1 MNIKKMSIFFLA
13 ALVSA
18 TTFLSCNVKEDN
30 GGGSDKEPEKP
41 TLTEIKF
48 KAELPDAP
56 AGFKTTWSAG
66 DEIVV
71 YSVKG
76 NFTSKETMK
85 ATDVTSDGK
94 TATFVSSGKL
104 LKEAEYFYGML
115 KDCGIKGFKLKQYWS
130 TDNMDRCRDAVPS
143 VTVAGCD
150 INDMTLKF
158 RNIFA
163 LLQVT
168 VTNPDTKYVRVSGN
182 NGEVIN
188 KNAFIA
194 FTDYTLS
201 DNPSPDF
208 ESTVSIRKYVNG
220 AGTYYIGL
228 RPDLLL
234 NSGYTIVAC
243 DASDNVIGRVA
254 SYETLET
261 EPGKVYNAGE
271 IEAPRELSPV
281 FDESKIALSLAAISD
296 VHIEGS
302 SDAYANKFT
311 SALNQLK
318 VKAAE
323 SDANGID
330 GVMVVG
336 DLIQRAEITMAQNFK
351 ALYEDVFKPTEVPMI
366 YTIGNHDMNPK
377 YDWTPSTVAQSV
389 AMSNTF
395 GEEYFKTDI
404 DNTMRNNY
412 EARHC
417 VIGGYHILAVT
428 PNGDQPIT
436 YSPNVI
442 TWLDQQLEAIT
453 KTDPNRYVIVLT
465 HPMIYNTIYGSL
477 LGEEGGIW
485 TSTLPNYWA
494 TRVLTGVLEKY
505 PQVVTFHGHLHF
517 PINDPRSLWQGKWTA
532 LGCGST
538 RYMAIEPAGWEG
550 ISSTPTVMNDANNFS
565 QGYLVQ
571 FDVNGNMRIVKM
583 DFFNNGT
590 IGEPYVMQYPDAAG
604 ANLAKYNNVTRK
616 AANQAPTMSTIEA
629 KDVKDTDAASVTF
642 AAGKDDEFVH
652 HYIVTL
658 SKAGN
663 VVATKKILADF
674 YLHPNTSEM
683 KSSWTYGFGALESGQ
698 YTVSVVAVDSWDAES
713 APVTAT
719 FNCGDVTPSE
729 KIDKW
734 VDDAAGSQ
742 AISASGTPTGG
753 DGWLTYADGKVS
765 WTANT
770 TGHPRTSTLTFENGS
785 SFKLTQIAPADFKG
799 GWKFTSKIFAGA
811 GASAKAADPGV
822 MSVTF
827 VDPLKPAT
835 LKDVDGVEHTNN
847 IGLKGLFFDTI
858 LDACVDINYEA
869 ETARI
874 GFFLDARDGSGQ
886 AVNGKYAA
894 YIPGIATR
902 TDKAW
907 ASPWQYAETELGD
920 PDYVWFW
927 FTISEDFNTIMYT
940 NRTEKTPVE
949 FQTLTQYS
957 NKTMN
962 QICAIS
968 VVLSDTNVFN
978 HSTVSTTGNK
988 GIGVYTNVFQCNPK
1002 GNVGE
1007 FFTRK

>member
-1 MNIKKMSIFFLA
+1 MSIFFLA

-94 TATFVSSGKL
+94 TATFVSTGKL

-150 INDMTLKF
+150 KNDMTLKF
-158 RNIFA
+158 QNMFS
-163 LLQVT
+163 LLSVT
-168 VTNPDTKYVRVSGN
+168 VTNPDTKYVKVSGN

-194 FTDYTLS
+194 FADYTLS

-220 AGTYYIGL
+220 AGTYHIGL

-243 DASDNVIGRVA
+243 DASDNVIGRIA

-261 EPGKVYNAGE
+261 QPGKVYNAGE

-389 AMSNTF
+389 AMANTF
-395 GEEYFKTDI
+395 GDEYFKTDI

-442 TWLDQQLEAIT
+442 TWLDQQLDAIT

-477 LGEEGGIW
+477 LGEDGGVW

-505 PQVVTFHGHLHF
+505 PQVVSFHGHLHF

-629 KDVKDTDAASVTF
+629 KDVKEAETASVTF

-674 YLHPNTSEM
+674 YLHPKTSEM
-683 KSSWTYGFGALESGQ
+683 KSSWTVDFGTLSESGQ
-698 YTVSVVAVDSWDAES
+698 YTVTVVAVDSWDAES
-713 APVTAT
+713 APVSAT

-729 KIDKW
+729 KVELWKDDKSGSRELSGP
-734 VDDAAGSQ
+734 VADNGKTAGVGGWLSYKDGV
-742 AISASGTPTGG
+742 ASWTENTTGAPRTATLELSNGSKITVNQVEAKDLAGNYTFYNYSFKATGVSNTTVVNHAGRQYETAVEFKAVNNPETINGHIHNLDLIGLYLDFVVPASFEIVNGTPT
-753 DGWLTYADGKVS
+753 LYTYMSLDYQKVS
-765 WTANT
+765 
-770 TGHPRTSTLTFENGS
+770 NGS
-785 SFKLTQIAPADFKG
+785 EIACITELTNSTTYKTG
-799 GWKFTSKIFAGA
+799 YFA
-811 GASAKAADPGV
+811 
-822 MSVTF
+822 
-827 VDPLKPAT
+827 PLKF
-835 LKDVDGVEHTNN
+835 GVGDCNYAW
-847 IGLKGLFFDTI
+847 IGWGLDDLFGTPKFGIGTPSQRLVSAGMYCCGFSFVVKG
-858 LDACVDINYEA
+858 Y
-869 ETARI
+869 
-874 GFFLDARDGSGQ
+874 
-886 AVNGKYAA
+886 AVGKYA
-894 YIPGIATR
+894 
-902 TDKAW
+902 
-907 ASPWQYAETELGD
+907 
-920 PDYVWFW
+920 
-927 FTISEDFNTIMYT
+927 TIYQFNYNNSWTYNGT
-940 NRTEKTPVE
+940 
-949 FQTLTQYS
+949 
-957 NKTMN
+957 
-962 QICAIS
+962 
-968 VVLSDTNVFN
+968 
-978 HSTVSTTGNK
+978 K
-988 GIGVYTNVFQCNPK
+988 GGGYFAK
-1002 GNVGE
+1002 
-1007 FFTRK
+1007 K

>member
-1 MNIKKMSIFFLA
+1 MSIFILA

-115 KDCGIKGFKLKQYWS
+115 KDCGVKGFKLKQYWS

-150 INDMTLKF
+150 KNDMTLKF
-158 RNIFA
+158 QNMFS
-163 LLQVT
+163 LLSVT
-168 VTNPDTKYVRVSGN
+168 VTNPDTKYVKVSGN

-194 FTDYTLS
+194 FADYTLS

-220 AGTYYIGL
+220 AGTYHIGL

-243 DASDNVIGRVA
+243 DASDNVIGRVT

-261 EPGKVYNAGE
+261 EAGKVYNAGE
-271 IEAPRELSPV
+271 IEAPREISPV

-311 SALNQLK
+311 AALNQLK
-318 VKAAE
+318 AKAAE

-330 GVMVVG
+330 GVLVVG

-351 ALYEDVFKPTEVPMI
+351 ALYEDVFKPTEVPII

-377 YDWTPSTVAQSV
+377 FDWTPSTVAQSV
-389 AMSNTF
+389 AMANTF
-395 GEEYFKTDI
+395 GDEYFKTDI

-485 TSTLPNYWA
+485 ESTLPHYWA
-494 TRVLTGVLEKY
+494 TSALTGVLEKY

-550 ISSTPTVMNDANNFS
+550 VSSTPTVMNDANNFS

-616 AANQAPTMSTIEA
+616 AANQAPTMSTIDV
-629 KDVKDTDAASVTF
+629 KDVKEAETASVTF

-674 YLHPNTSEM
+674 YLHPKTSEM
-683 KSSWTYGFGALESGQ
+683 KSSWTVDFGTLSESGQ

-719 FNCGDVTPSE
+719 FNCGDITPSE
-729 KIDKW
+729 KVELWEDDKSGSRELSGP
-734 VDDAAGSQ
+734 VADNGKTAGV
-742 AISASGTPTGG
+742 G
-753 DGWLTYADGKVS
+753 GWLSYKDGVAS
-765 WTANT
+765 WTENT
-770 TGHPRTSTLTFENGS
+770 TGAPRTATLELSNGS
-785 SFKLTQIAPADFKG
+785 KITVNQVEAKDLAGNYTFYNYSFNASGVSNTTAVNHAGRQYETTVEFKAVNNPETINGHIHNLDLIGLYLDFVVPASFEIVNETPTLYTYMSLDYQKVSNGSEIACITELTNSTTYKTG
-799 GWKFTSKIFAGA
+799 YFA
-811 GASAKAADPGV
+811 
-822 MSVTF
+822 
-827 VDPLKPAT
+827 PLKF
-835 LKDVDGVEHTNN
+835 GVGDCNYAW
-847 IGLKGLFFDTI
+847 IGWGLDDLFGTPKFGIGTPSQRLVSAGMYCCGFSFVVKG
-858 LDACVDINYEA
+858 Y
-869 ETARI
+869 
-874 GFFLDARDGSGQ
+874 
-886 AVNGKYAA
+886 AVGKYA
-894 YIPGIATR
+894 
-902 TDKAW
+902 
-907 ASPWQYAETELGD
+907 
-920 PDYVWFW
+920 
-927 FTISEDFNTIMYT
+927 TIYQFNYNNSWTYNGT
-940 NRTEKTPVE
+940 
-949 FQTLTQYS
+949 
-957 NKTMN
+957 
-962 QICAIS
+962 
-968 VVLSDTNVFN
+968 
-978 HSTVSTTGNK
+978 K
-988 GIGVYTNVFQCNPK
+988 GGGYFAK
-1002 GNVGE
+1002 
-1007 FFTRK
+1007 K

>member
-1 MNIKKMSIFFLA
+1 MNIKKMSIFILA

-115 KDCGIKGFKLKQYWS
+115 KDCGVKGFKLKQYWS

-150 INDMTLKF
+150 KNDMTLKF
-158 RNIFA
+158 RNMFS
-163 LLQVT
+163 LLSVT

-182 NGEVIN
+182 NGEVVN

-194 FTDYTLS
+194 FADYTLS

-220 AGTYYIGL
+220 AGTYHIGL

-243 DASDNVIGRVA
+243 DASDNVIGRIV

-261 EPGKVYNAGE
+261 QPGKVYNAGE
-271 IEAPRELSPV
+271 IEAPHELSPV

-311 SALNQLK
+311 AALNQLK
-318 VKAAE
+318 AKAAE

-330 GVMVVG
+330 GVLVVG

-389 AMSNTF
+389 AMANTF
-395 GEEYFKTDI
+395 GDEYFKTDI

-442 TWLDQQLEAIT
+442 TWLDQQLDAIT

-477 LGEEGGIW
+477 LGEDGGVW

-505 PQVVTFHGHLHF
+505 PQVVSFHGHLHF

-550 ISSTPTVMNDANNFS
+550 ISNTPTVMNDANNFS

-571 FDVNGNMRIVKM
+571 FDVNGNMRVVKM

-604 ANLAKYNNVTRK
+604 TNLVKYNNEARK
-616 AANQAPTMSTIEA
+616 AANQAPTMSTIET
-629 KDVKDTDAASVTF
+629 KDVKESETASVTF
-642 AAGKDDEFVH
+642 VAGKDDEFVH
-652 HYIVTL
+652 HYVVTL
-658 SKAGN
+658 SKAGKT
-663 VVATKKILADF
+663 VATKKILADF
-674 YLHPNTSEM
+674 YLHPKASEM
-683 KSSWTYGFGALESGQ
+683 KSSWTVDFGTLSESGQ
-698 YTVSVVAVDSWDAES
+698 YTVTVVAVDSWDAES
-713 APVTAT
+713 APVSAT
-719 FNCGDVTPSE
+719 LNCGDVTPSE
-729 KIDKW
+729 KVELWENDKSGSRELSGP
-734 VDDAAGSQ
+734 VADNGKTAGVGGWLSYKDGV
-742 AISASGTPTGG
+742 ASWTENTTGAPRTATLELSNGSKITVNQVEAKDLAGNYTFYNYSFNASGVSNTTAVNHAGRQYETAVEFKAVNNPETINGHIHNLDLVGLYLDFVVPASFEIVNGTPT
-753 DGWLTYADGKVS
+753 LYTYMSLDYQKVS
-765 WTANT
+765 
-770 TGHPRTSTLTFENGS
+770 NGS
-785 SFKLTQIAPADFKG
+785 EIACITELTNSTTYKTG
-799 GWKFTSKIFAGA
+799 YFA
-811 GASAKAADPGV
+811 
-822 MSVTF
+822 
-827 VDPLKPAT
+827 PLKF
-835 LKDVDGVEHTNN
+835 GVGDCNYAW
-847 IGLKGLFFDTI
+847 IGWGLDDLFGTPKFGIGTPSQRLVSAGMYCCGFSFVVKG
-858 LDACVDINYEA
+858 Y
-869 ETARI
+869 
-874 GFFLDARDGSGQ
+874 
-886 AVNGKYAA
+886 AVGKYTTI
-894 YIPGIATR
+894 YQFNYNNQWTYKG
-902 TDKAW
+902 
-907 ASPWQYAETELGD
+907 TEGGG
-920 PDYVWFW
+920 YFA
-927 FTISEDFNTIMYT
+927 
-940 NRTEKTPVE
+940 K
-949 FQTLTQYS
+949 
-957 NKTMN
+957 K
-962 QICAIS
+962 
-968 VVLSDTNVFN
+968 
-978 HSTVSTTGNK
+978 
-988 GIGVYTNVFQCNPK
+988 
-1002 GNVGE
+1002 
-1007 FFTRK
+1007 

>member
-18 TTFLSCNVKEDN
+18 TTFLYCNVKEDN

-115 KDCGIKGFKLKQYWS
+115 KDCGVKGFKLKQYWS

-150 INDMTLKF
+150 KNDMTLKF
-158 RNIFA
+158 QNMFS
-163 LLQVT
+163 LLSVT

-194 FTDYTLS
+194 FADYTLS

-220 AGTYYIGL
+220 AGTYHIGL

-243 DASDNVIGRVA
+243 DASDNVIGRIA

-261 EPGKVYNAGE
+261 QPGKVYNAGE

-311 SALNQLK
+311 AALNQLK
-318 VKAAE
+318 AKAAE
-323 SDANGID
+323 NDANGID
-330 GVMVVG
+330 GVLVAG
-336 DLIQRAEITMAQNFK
+336 DLIQKAEVTMAQNFK
-351 ALYEDVFKPTEVPMI
+351 ALYEEVFNPTDVPMI
-366 YTIGNHDMNPK
+366 YTVGNHDMNPK

-389 AMSNTF
+389 AMANTF
-395 GEEYFKTDI
+395 GDDYFKTDI

-442 TWLDQQLEAIT
+442 TWLDQQLDAIT

-477 LGEEGGIW
+477 LGEDGGVW

-505 PQVVTFHGHLHF
+505 PQVVSFHGHLHF

-571 FDVNGNMRIVKM
+571 FDVNGNMRVVKM

-616 AANQAPTMSTIEA
+616 ATNQAPTMSTIDV
-629 KDVKDTDAASVTF
+629 KDVKEAETASVTF

-683 KSSWTYGFGALESGQ
+683 KSSWTYGFGTLSESGQ

-729 KIDKW
+729 KVELWEDDKSGSRELSGP
-734 VDDAAGSQ
+734 VADNGKTAGVGGWLSYKDCVAYWTENTTRAPRTATLELSNGSKITVNQ
-742 AISASGTPTGG
+742 VEAKDLAGNYTFYNYSFKSTGVSNTTIVNQNGRQHETAVEFKTVASPETINGHVHNLDLVGLYLDFAVPASFEIVNGTPV
-753 DGWLTYADGKVS
+753 LYTYMSLDYQKVS
-765 WTANT
+765 NGTEVACITQLTNTVTYGSHNFAPLKFGVNDCNYAWIGWGLYDVFGTPKFGLGTGDQRLVSTGMYCCGFSFVVRGYAVDKYATIYQFNYNNSWTY
-770 TGHPRTSTLTFENGS
+770 NG
-785 SFKLTQIAPADFKG
+785 TKG
-799 GWKFTSKIFAGA
+799 GGYFA
-811 GASAKAADPGV
+811 K
-822 MSVTF
+822 
-827 VDPLKPAT
+827 K
-835 LKDVDGVEHTNN
+835 
-847 IGLKGLFFDTI
+847 
-858 LDACVDINYEA
+858 
-869 ETARI
+869 
-874 GFFLDARDGSGQ
+874 
-886 AVNGKYAA
+886 
-894 YIPGIATR
+894 
-902 TDKAW
+902 
-907 ASPWQYAETELGD
+907 
-920 PDYVWFW
+920 
-927 FTISEDFNTIMYT
+927 
-940 NRTEKTPVE
+940 
-949 FQTLTQYS
+949 
-957 NKTMN
+957 
-962 QICAIS
+962 
-968 VVLSDTNVFN
+968 
-978 HSTVSTTGNK
+978 
-988 GIGVYTNVFQCNPK
+988 
-1002 GNVGE
+1002 
-1007 FFTRK
+1007 